1 MPKKS
6 LDDIVKERKALV
18 KELDGYEKDKSQ
30 LEART
35 KKVSV
40 DYDTIRDALEEGLKE
55 IDDLKTQLKSSFST
69 WEKMFDKLDAIKGNF
84 GEIAKI
90 VKATTPSV
98 EKFNDEADGLSKA
111 LAGCAGDIKDIK
123 DEDAELKKV
132 KKNAERLLFE
142 FRNLHDSVASQPVD
156 PKKPTLAIA

>member
-30 LEART
+30 LEGRM
-35 KKVSV
+35 KKVST
-40 DYDTIRDALEEGLKE
+40 DYDTIRDGLEEGLKE
-55 IDDLKTQLKSSFST
+55 IDDLKTQLKSSLNT
-69 WEKMFDKLDAIKGNF
+69 WEKMFDKLDTIKGNY

-90 VKATTPSV
+90 VKATTPNV
-98 EKFNDEADGLSKA
+98 EKFNEEADDLSKA
-111 LAGCAGDIKDIK
+111 LGGCAGDVKDIK

-142 FRNLHDSVASQPVD
+142 FRSLYDSATSQPVD
-156 PKKPTLAIA
+156 PKKPTLAVA

>member
-30 LEART
+30 LEARM
-35 KKVSV
+35 KKVST
-40 DYDTIRDALEEGLKE
+40 DYDTIRNGLEEGLKE
-55 IDDLKTQLKSSFST
+55 IDDLKTQLKSAFNT
-69 WEKMFDKLDAIKGNF
+69 WEKMSDKLDTIKGNF
-84 GEIAKI
+84 GEVAKI
-90 VKATTPSV
+90 VKATTPDV
-98 EKFNDEADGLSKA
+98 EKFNNEADDLSKA
-111 LAGCAGDIKDIK
+111 LAGCAGDVKDIK

-142 FRNLHDSVASQPVD
+142 FRNMYDSAASPPVD